1 MSLHLFG
8 LGKEKLSGVLETKD
22 KIPLT
27 HLDKGGQN
35 AHPKSVLCEKNSK
48 KIYPFTCSHR
58 GRRNGHPFF
67 KKIFTP
73 SLV

>member
-35 AHPKSVLCEKNSK
+35 AHPKSVLCEKK
-48 KIYPFTCSHR
+48 HR
-58 GRRNGHPFF
+58 KNLSFHLFPPGEMKWTPFF
-67 KKIFTP
+67 
-73 SLV
+73 